1 MMKLFSEWMT
11 KQRNNMQI
19 NKYMG
24 MILGGEIN
32 ERKKKNKTIYLNLWN
47 LIKKDFHK
55 ETEYQITF

>member
-1 MMKLFSEWMT
+1 MMKLFSEWMK

-32 ERKKKNKTIYLNLWN
+32 ERKKTACLLLTLIKLLNL
-47 LIKKDFHK
+47 KKL
-55 ETEYQITF
+55 